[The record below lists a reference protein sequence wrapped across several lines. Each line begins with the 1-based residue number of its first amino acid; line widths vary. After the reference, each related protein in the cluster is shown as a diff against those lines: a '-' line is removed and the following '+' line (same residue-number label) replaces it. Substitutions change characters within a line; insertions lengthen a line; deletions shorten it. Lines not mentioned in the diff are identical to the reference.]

1 MTNKKKILGYPVNVQ
16 YSNGLIPTG
25 GVTGG
30 SSQVEPA
37 VITNYNNL
45 LDPEKTS
52 GVKFLSAT
60 FDGEGGSGSGTP
72 GVGEGGNGRGTPGVG
87 EGGSG
92 SGTGTP
98 SVGISGLSEGVIDP
112 VVQGAYKQL
121 YEHYDDIYK
130 RNEEAANA
138 QKNQAYATA
147 EQNYQ
152 NAVAEAQAGYY
163 KNLVGYGSKAEQLD
177 RMGLGGS
184 GYSDY
189 LTGKAMELQRSETQ
203 AAAVERNAAKSAA
216 DQLYSQNLLA
226 AESARDKD
234 KLAVLEKQLAEYK
247 QNKIDRNT
255 VIAGILDFASSG
267 NADIDTLKALG
278 KEGGIAAD
286 DPIWITVADEI
297 ERAAAA
303 NNEANL
309 QSFKQW
315 LFAGDKPF
323 IDNYNPANPDD
334 VNKFYAR
341 ASLFGVDTNSDEFGA
356 LAQQLGIAWAQD
368 TDDQQSEGGNKTDDE
383 GGSGETITDDNLQS
397 TGNIAYDDNNNLIQ
411 AKYTGVNEQ
420 GQYVYEWN
428 GNQIVVNPEEN
439 PYTLTKNKD
448 VDNGYFK
455 DKPYQP
461 DNKNGQK
468 LSDTGNFA
476 YVSGVKENIWKT
488 SDGQQWLWNEAKN
501 QYMKYDATKY
511 PPEIHVASNGI
522 TRNDLQKVVDRDAY
536 YDVNSNN
543 FEELEKRIN
552 AAIEMQVLNTDVNS
566 GGYLYKDKSG
576 TIKVDIGD
584 KAMNDG
590 DDFTL
595 RTDNSSYDL
604 ELGLGIR
611 YMWED
616 DYGVNGHPDA
626 VNEKTKAYFALKDTL
641 DKMVGGSPKQGDSAV
656 VLGDL
661 YVFAGSEWRTTSSR
675 YGSAAA
681 YDSAVRTYINTC
693 NEKSGT
699 SA

>member
-1 MTNKKKILGYPVNVQ
+1 MNTNKKKIPGYPVNVQ
-16 YSNGLIPTG
+16 YSKGLIPTG

-30 SSQVEPA
+30 GSQVVPA
-37 VITNYNNL
+37 VSTNYNMYSDEL
-45 LDPEKTS
+45 LGIEKGS
-52 GVKFLSAT
+52 GVTLLSGT
-60 FDGEGGSGSGTP
+60 VDGGEGGNGSGAP
-72 GVGEGGNGRGTPGVG
+72 GVGEGGNGSGTPG
-87 EGGSG
+87 
-92 SGTGTP
+92 
-98 SVGISGLSEGVIDP
+98 VGISGLSEGVIDP
-112 VVQGAYKQL
+112 VVQGAYEQL
-121 YEHYDDIYK
+121 YKHYDDIYK
-130 RNEEAANA
+130 RNEEAATA

-216 DQLYSQNLLA
+216 DQLYSQNLLT

-234 KLAVLEKQLAEYK
+234 KLATLEKQLAEYK

-255 VIAGILDFASSG
+255 VIAGLLDFASSG
-267 NADIDTLKALG
+267 SANIDTLKALG

-286 DPIWITVADEI
+286 DPIWDTVTAEI
-297 ERAAAA
+297 DRASAA
-303 NNEANL
+303 NKEANL

-334 VNKFYAR
+334 VKIFYAR
-341 ASLFGVDTNSDEFGA
+341 ASLFGVDTNSDEFGEIA
-356 LAQQLGIAWAQD
+356 KRLGMAWVKEK
-368 TDDQQSEGGNKTDDE
+368 DDQKSEGENITDGE
-383 GGSGETITDDNLQS
+383 GGSGETISDENPEPTE
-397 TGNIAYDDNNNLIQ
+397 NIAYDDNKNFIQ

-428 GNQIVVNPEEN
+428 GKQIVVNPGVN
-439 PYTLTKNKD
+439 PYTLTRNKD
-448 VDNGYFK
+448 VDNGYLK
-455 DKPYQP
+455 NKPYQP
-461 DNKNGQK
+461 DNINGQK

-488 SDGQQWLWNEAKN
+488 SDGQLWLWNEAKN
-501 QYMKYDATKY
+501 QYMKNDATKY

-552 AAIEMQVLNTDVNS
+552 AAIETQVLNTAVNS
-566 GGYLYKDKSG
+566 GGYLYKDDSD

-590 DDFTL
+590 DDFDL
-595 RTDNSSYDL
+595 KIGNDAYQL

-681 YDSAVRTYINTC
+681 YDSAVRRYIDTC

>member
-1 MTNKKKILGYPVNVQ
+1 MNTNKKKIPRYPTDVNYVQ

-30 SSQVEPA
+30 GSQVVPA

-52 GVKFLSAT
+52 GVKLLSGT
-60 FDGEGGSGSGTP
+60 VDGGEGGNGSGTPGGVEGGSGTGTP
-72 GVGEGGNGRGTPGVG
+72 GVGEGGNG
-87 EGGSG
+87 SG
-92 SGTGTP
+92 SGTPG
-98 SVGISGLSEGVIDP
+98 VGISGLSEGVIDP

-130 RNEEAANA
+130 RNEEAATA
-138 QKNQAYATA
+138 QKNQAHATA

-189 LTGKAMELQRSETQ
+189 LTGKAMELRRSETQ

-216 DQLYSQNLLA
+216 DQLYSQNLLT

-255 VIAGILDFASSG
+255 VIAGLLDFASSG

-286 DPIWITVADEI
+286 DPIWITVEAEI

-323 IDNYNPANPDD
+323 IDNYNTANPAD

-356 LAQQLGIAWAQD
+356 LAQQLGIPWEKKD
-368 TDDQQSEGGNKTDDE
+368 PPPTDGT
-383 GGSGETITDDNLQS
+383 TITDEQRTAIYNVLKISAYEGKSFEEIQKEAEDSGITLTEEEKAEIQNIVNGKLPKEPEDTSAIEKSLKTVYDKDALWDIYEGKNLRSIESRVLTAQS
-397 TGNIAYDDNNNLIQ
+397 HNWLDPGEVNQDGY
-411 AKYTGVNEQ
+411 KYSFDSDS
-420 GQYVYEWN
+420 
-428 GNQIVVNPEEN
+428 GNQIIIN
-439 PYTLTKNKD
+439 
-448 VDNGYFK
+448 DN
-455 DKPYQP
+455 
-461 DNKNGQK
+461 
-468 LSDTGNFA
+468 
-476 YVSGVKENIWKT
+476 
-488 SDGQQWLWNEAKN
+488 
-501 QYMKYDATKY
+501 
-511 PPEIHVASNGI
+511 
-522 TRNDLQKVVDRDAY
+522 
-536 YDVNSNN
+536 
-543 FEELEKRIN
+543 
-552 AAIEMQVLNTDVNS
+552 
-566 GGYLYKDKSG
+566 
-576 TIKVDIGD
+576 
-584 KAMNDG
+584 AMNDG
-590 DDFTL
+590 DDF
-595 RTDNSSYDL
+595 DIKIGDDSYQL

-611 YMWED
+611 VMWED
-616 DYGVNGHPDA
+616 DYGVNSAPSESEEGM
-626 VNEKTKAYFALKDTL
+626 KGFIALRDTL
-641 DKMVGGSPKQGDSAV
+641 NGIIKNTSNRDPEQGDSAV

-661 YVFAGSEWRTTSSR
+661 YVFAGGEWRTTSAR
-675 YGSAAA
+675 YGASKGT
-681 YDSAVRTYINTC
+681 YKTAVEAYINAC
-693 NEKSGT
+693 KVDGGA